1 MASFLENA
9 YSLVHLDNTAD
20 QPTVQEL
27 KLQLEKGNDETKV
40 ETMKRIITIMLN
52 GDPMSQLLMHI
63 IRFVMPSKSKPLKKL
78 LYFYYEICPKH
89 DANGKLKQEMIL
101 VCNGI
106 RNDLQHPNEYIRGNT
121 LRFLCKLREPEL
133 IEPLLSSARSC
144 LEHRHAYVRKNA
156 VWAVA
161 SIFQHSESLIPD
173 APELIQT
180 FLESETDSTCKR
192 NAFAALMSISH
203 QKALEYLGTTF
214 DSIPNTDELLQLAEL
229 EFIRKDAVQN
239 TQNKGK
245 YLRLIFDLLEAST
258 STVVYEAA
266 TSLTALTSNPVAV
279 KAAAGKLIELC
290 IKEAD
295 NNVKLIV
302 LDRVDQ
308 LRSRNEGVL
317 DDLTMEILRVLS
329 SPDID
334 VRRKAL
340 GIALEMVSS
349 KNVEEV
355 VMLLK
360 KELGKTV
367 DEQYEKNSEYRQ
379 LLIQSI
385 HHCAI
390 KFSEIAASV
399 VDLLMD
405 FIADFNN
412 NSAVDVISF
421 VKEVVE
427 KFPKL
432 RASIVDRLVSTL
444 SEVRAGKVYRGVLWV
459 VGEYSLEEKDI
470 REAWKRIRSSL
481 GEIPIL
487 ASEQRLLDEVPDET
501 ALKEQVNGHT
511 KPSAPTGS
519 RKVLA
524 DGTYATESAL
534 TSESAAAARLEAV
547 KAAQKPPLRQLILD
561 GDYYLATV
569 LSSTLTKLVMRHS
582 EVSQDVARTN
592 ALRAEAMLIMI
603 SIIRVGQSQFVKAPI
618 DEDSIDRIMCCVRSL
633 SEFSQR
639 KELETTFLEDTRKA
653 FRDMV
658 QVEDKKRAAKE
669 AVEKA
674 KTAVQVDDAIPIRQ
688 FTKKSGLEGAEE
700 MELDLAKATGGD
712 STVETVA
719 SKLSRVVQLTGFS
732 DPVYAEAYVTVH
744 QFDIVLDVLLVNQTL
759 ETLQNLS
766 VEFATLGD
774 LKVVERPTT
783 HNLGPR
789 DFLNV
794 QATVKVS
801 STDTGVIFGNIVYD
815 GASSTET
822 HVVILND
829 IHADI
834 MDYIQPA
841 HCTETQFRTM
851 WTEFEWEN
859 KVNINSKA
867 KSLREFLKQLMESTN
882 MACLTPEASL
892 KGDCRFLSANLYARS
907 VFGEDAL
914 ANLSIEKEGE
924 DGPITG
930 FVVMASSDGATRP
943 SFNADQPDSQS
954 QLLQP
959 ESTLTVG
966 QSVTLTLGNDA
977 LVIVDDRSTQKPD
990 HGCCGLLS
998 NSKTKE
1004 TQSIA
1009 LYNILHAEVSSAG
1022 LTITY
1027 ADPVTKHDVTVG
1039 ALQYTIADEDKAK
1052 AETFAARL
1060 LDLAYGNA
1068 KRYRRFK
1075 VLINPFGGKGIASRL
1090 YHQYA
1095 APILAAAHCVVEV
1108 EETTHGGHATEIAEQ
1123 IDIDAYDAI
1132 VCCSGDGLPYE
1143 VFNGLAKK
1151 PNAREALSK
1160 LAVAMIPGGSGNAMA
1175 WNLCGTGSVSVAAL
1189 AIVKGVRTPIDLV
1202 SVTQGKTRTLSFL
1215 SQSFGIVAESDLGT
1229 DNIRWMG
1236 AHRFT
1241 YGFLVRLM
1249 QRTVWPCDLAIKVE
1263 IDDKKA
1269 IKEHYRKYAAGEP
1282 PRRPS
1287 EDTVAGSGGLP
1298 DLKYGTVLDE
1308 LPQDWEVVPGESMG
1322 NFYAGNMA
1330 IMSADTN
1337 FFPASLPNDGLID
1350 VVTIDGTIS
1359 RLTSLKMMTEIPEGG
1374 FFDMPDVR
1382 IRKASAYRLTPREK
1396 EGYISVDGERIPF
1409 EPFQVEVHRGL
1420 GTVLSKSG
1428 HLYEAEGPR
1437 P

>member
-1 MASFLENA
+1 MASYLENA
-9 YSLVHLDNTAD
+9 YSLIHMDNTAD
-20 QPTVQEL
+20 NPSLQEL
-27 KLQLEKGNDETKV
+27 KLQLEKGNDETKM
-40 ETMKRIITIMLN
+40 ETMRTIVTIMLN
-52 GDPMSQLLMHI
+52 GDPMPQLLMHI
-63 IRFVMPSKSKPLKKL
+63 IRFVMPSKSKSLKKL
-78 LYFYYEICPKH
+78 LYFYYEICPKL
-89 DANGKLKQEMIL
+89 DSNGKLKQEMIL

-121 LRFLCKLREPEL
+121 LRFLSKLREPEL
-133 IEPLLSSARSC
+133 IEPLLSSARGC

-173 APELIQT
+173 APELLQT

-203 QKALEYLGTTF
+203 QKALEYLRTTF
-214 DSIPNTDELLQLAEL
+214 DTIPNTDELLQLAEL
-229 EFIRKDAVQN
+229 EFLRKDAVQN
-239 TQNKGK
+239 PQNKSR
-245 YLRLIFDLLEAST
+245 YLKLMLELLDAPT

-279 KAAAGKLIELC
+279 KAAASKLIELA
-290 IKEAD
+290 IREAD

-308 LRSRNEGVL
+308 LRIRNEGVL
-317 DDLTMEILRVLS
+317 EDLTMEILRVLT

-349 KNVEEV
+349 KNVEEII
-355 VMLLK
+355 MLLK
-360 KELGKTV
+360 KELAKTV
-367 DEQYEKNSEYRQ
+367 DEQYEQNSEYRQ
-379 LLIQSI
+379 LLVQSI
-385 HHCAI
+385 HSCAI

-427 KFPKL
+427 KFPDL

-470 REAWKRIRSSL
+470 REAWKKIRTSL

-487 ASEQRLLDEVPDET
+487 ASEQRLLDETPEEN
-501 ALKEQVNGHT
+501 ALLLPENVNGHA
-511 KPSAPTGS
+511 KSAPSGS

-534 TSESAAAARLEAV
+534 TSQSAAAARLEAV

-603 SIIRVGQSQFVKAPI
+603 SIMRVGQSHFVKAPI
-618 DEDSIDRIMCCVRSL
+618 DEDSVDRVMTCVRSL
-633 SEFSQR
+633 AEFSE
-639 KELETTFLEDTRKA
+639 KKDLETTFLEDTRKA
-653 FRDMV
+653 FRAMV
-658 QVEDKKRAAKE
+658 QVEDKKRAAQE

-674 KTAVQVDDAIPIRQ
+674 KTAVQIDDAIPIRQ
-688 FTKKSGLEGAEE
+688 FTKKNTVEGAEE
-700 MELDLAKATGGD
+700 IELDLVKATGGD
-712 STVETVA
+712 STVETSS

-732 DPVYAEAYVTVH
+732 DSVYAEAYVTVH
-744 QFDIVLDVLLVNQTL
+744 QFDIVLDVLLVNQTD

-774 LKVVERPTT
+774 LKVVERPST

-801 STDTGVIFGNIVYD
+801 STDTGVIFGNIIYD
-815 GASSTET
+815 GASSTES

-867 KSLREFLKQLMESTN
+867 KTLREFLKQLMESTN
-882 MACLTPEASL
+882 MACLTPDASL

-914 ANLSIEKEGE
+914 ANLSIEKEGD

-930 FVVMASSDGATRP
+930 FVRIRSR
-943 SFNADQPDSQS
+943 SQGLALS
-954 QLLQP
+954 
-959 ESTLTVG
+959 
-966 QSVTLTLGNDA
+966 LGS
-977 LVIVDDRSTQKPD
+977 LK
-990 HGCCGLLS
+990 GL
-998 NSKTKE
+998 K
-1004 TQSIA
+1004 
-1009 LYNILHAEVSSAG
+1009 
-1022 LTITY
+1022 
-1027 ADPVTKHDVTVG
+1027 
-1039 ALQYTIADEDKAK
+1039 
-1052 AETFAARL
+1052 
-1060 LDLAYGNA
+1060 
-1068 KRYRRFK
+1068 
-1075 VLINPFGGKGIASRL
+1075 
-1090 YHQYA
+1090 
-1095 APILAAAHCVVEV
+1095 AAA
-1108 EETTHGGHATEIAEQ
+1108 A
-1123 IDIDAYDAI
+1123 
-1132 VCCSGDGLPYE
+1132 
-1143 VFNGLAKK
+1143 
-1151 PNAREALSK
+1151 
-1160 LAVAMIPGGSGNAMA
+1160 
-1175 WNLCGTGSVSVAAL
+1175 
-1189 AIVKGVRTPIDLV
+1189 
-1202 SVTQGKTRTLSFL
+1202 
-1215 SQSFGIVAESDLGT
+1215 
-1229 DNIRWMG
+1229 
-1236 AHRFT
+1236 
-1241 YGFLVRLM
+1241 
-1249 QRTVWPCDLAIKVE
+1249 
-1263 IDDKKA
+1263 
-1269 IKEHYRKYAAGEP
+1269 
-1282 PRRPS
+1282 
-1287 EDTVAGSGGLP
+1287 
-1298 DLKYGTVLDE
+1298 
-1308 LPQDWEVVPGESMG
+1308 
-1322 NFYAGNMA
+1322 
-1330 IMSADTN
+1330 
-1337 FFPASLPNDGLID
+1337 
-1350 VVTIDGTIS
+1350 
-1359 RLTSLKMMTEIPEGG
+1359 
-1374 FFDMPDVR
+1374 
-1382 IRKASAYRLTPREK
+1382 
-1396 EGYISVDGERIPF
+1396 
-1409 EPFQVEVHRGL
+1409 
-1420 GTVLSKSG
+1420 
-1428 HLYEAEGPR
+1428 
-1437 P
+1437 